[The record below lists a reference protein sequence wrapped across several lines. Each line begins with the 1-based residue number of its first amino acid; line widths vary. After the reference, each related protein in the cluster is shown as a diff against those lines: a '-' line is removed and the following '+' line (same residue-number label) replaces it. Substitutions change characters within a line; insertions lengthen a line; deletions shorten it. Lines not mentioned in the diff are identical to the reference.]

1 MPSRRQRKA
10 KAAADAVGHTQAG
23 MVSDEPPHPSPIQA
37 AVSGFYQDN
46 YERHVAAAAAAA
58 NGVPQTVTYRAAM
71 ISEVTKAYVVESQ
84 IEGHLVTDLDQM
96 IGTLIPRMIAAFD
109 ECWDGQVPASND
121 DMVMALHVTGGETI
135 DRRGGK
141 STGGISQEANHP
153 GVRPMV
159 LPKPRSEGT
168 GVKTLEQKWA
178 QSAGTLDLDL
188 GGRPR
193 LPKPRNTDHIDESLW
208 SGAMETARGQV
219 KQEYF
224 IPGGLDAYY
233 SKMCKPG
240 QLLLAGELHR
250 RAQVVYDYRAV
261 KAIYRYN
268 RKQKK

>member
-10 KAAADAVGHTQAG
+10 KAAADVAGHTQAG
-23 MVSDEPPHPSPIQA
+23 MVSDDPPHPSPIQA

-58 NGVPQTVTYRAAM
+58 NGVPQTYRAAM

-84 IEGHLVTDLDQM
+84 IEGHLVTDPGQM
-96 IGTLIPRMIAAFD
+96 TGTLIPRVIAAFD

-121 DMVMALHVTGGETI
+121 DMVMALHVTGGKTI

-168 GVKTLEQKWA
+168 GVKTLEQKRA
-178 QSAGTLDLDL
+178 QPAVGRGT
-188 GGRPR
+188 R
-193 LPKPRNTDHIDESLW
+193 LRS
-208 SGAMETARGQV
+208 RGQ
-219 KQEYF
+219 
-224 IPGGLDAYY
+224 
-233 SKMCKPG
+233 
-240 QLLLAGELHR
+240 
-250 RAQVVYDYRAV
+250 AQTA
-261 KAIYRYN
+261 
-268 RKQKK
+268 